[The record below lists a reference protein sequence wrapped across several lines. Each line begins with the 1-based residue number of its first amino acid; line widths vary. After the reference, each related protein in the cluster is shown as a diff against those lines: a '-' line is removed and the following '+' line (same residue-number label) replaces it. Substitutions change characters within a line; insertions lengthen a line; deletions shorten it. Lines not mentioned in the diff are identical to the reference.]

1 MNAKPVAYLVPDK
14 PKDSAPKT
22 APLSVR
28 ISAELRAEL
37 ERASHAGPYKISITT
52 ILERGIVLA
61 IRELDELAKRL
72 K

>member
-1 MNAKPVAYLVPDK
+1 MNAKRVAYLVTDK
-14 PKDSAPKT
+14 PEDSAPKT

-28 ISAELRAEL
+28 ISAELKAEL
-37 ERASHAGPYKISITT
+37 DRATNVGPYKLSVTT